1 MIAKIIVTI
10 IYVAIVG
17 YLGYLGYRNT
27 KNAQDYL
34 IGGRKIH
41 PAVMALS
48 YGAAF
53 ISTSAIIGF
62 GGTAARFGMSLLWL
76 TFFNIFLGIFVAFVF
91 FGRRTRR
98 MGLNLGA
105 HTFPEF
111 IGARYQSKF
120 IQRFAACIIFFLMP
134 VYAAAV
140 MIGAATFIK
149 SNLGIDYNTA
159 LFFFAAICALYVFFG
174 GLKGVMYTDAF
185 QGTLMFIGM
194 LMFIITVYSRLGGFT
209 AAHQKLTNMMN
220 DPLVLDQIKSVKLPP
235 GFNGWASMPELF
247 SVNWWAVISSLVLG
261 VGIGV
266 LAQPQLVVRFMTV
279 KSDREINRA
288 VPIGGLFILFMTG
301 VAFAAGA
308 LSNVFFF
315 EKHQKIAEVF
325 SGGADYVMGDFVG
338 EIMPAWFLPVFLIV
352 IVAAGMSTLSSQF
365 HAIGT
370 AFGRD
375 MFNNENRSEKSSM
388 LMSRTGML
396 VAIIITIILAY
407 VLPSVWNGAIAISTG
422 LFFGVCASCF
432 LPLYVGAIYFRKM
445 SKKAAVSGM
454 LAGFGT
460 SALWMLFIH
469 TKESQ
474 VLGLCK
480 ALFGVDTLA
489 PAASTLAF
497 VDPIVIALTVSIIV
511 TVVVGLLTK
520 PDLDEEH
527 LHKCFSGIVRS

>member
-41 PAVMALS
+41 PAIMALS

-62 GGTAARFGMSLLWL
+62 GGTAARYGMSLLWL

-91 FGRRTRR
+91 FGKRTRR

-111 IGARYQSKF
+111 IGARYRSKF
-120 IQRFAACIIFFLMP
+120 IQRFAAGIIFFLMP

-149 SNLGIDYNTA
+149 SNLGIEYNTA
-159 LFFFAAICALYVFFG
+159 LFFFAAIVALYVFFG
-174 GLKGVMYTDAF
+174 GLKGVMYSDAF
-185 QGTLMFIGM
+185 QGTLMFVGM
-194 LMFIITVYSRLGGFT
+194 LVFIITVYSKLGGFSV
-209 AAHQKLTNMMN
+209 AHQKLADMMS
-220 DPLVLDQIKSVKLPP
+220 DPLVLEQVKTVKLPP
-235 GFNGWASMPELF
+235 GFSGWASMPQLF
-247 SVNWWAVISSLVLG
+247 SINWWAVISSLVLG

-288 VPIGGLFILFMTG
+288 VPVGGLFILFMTG

-308 LSNVFFF
+308 LSNVYFY
-315 EKHQKIAEVF
+315 EKHQQIAEVF
-325 SGGADYVMGDFVG
+325 TGGADYVMGVFVG
-338 EIMPAWFLPVFLIV
+338 EIMPGWFLPVFLIV

-375 MFNNENRSEKSSM
+375 MFNNENRSDKSTM
-388 LMSRTGML
+388 LLSRTGML
-396 VAIIITIILAY
+396 VAIILTILLAY

-422 LFFGVCASCF
+422 LFFGICASCF
-432 LPLYVGAIYFRKM
+432 LPLYAGAVYFRKM
-445 SKKAAVSGM
+445 SKKAAIAGM
-454 LAGFGT
+454 LAGFTT
-460 SALWMLFIH
+460 SAFWVLFIH

-474 VLGLCK
+474 VLGLCRV
-480 ALFGVDTLA
+480 LFGVDTLA
-489 PAASTLAF
+489 PAGSTLAF
-497 VDPIVIALTVSIIV
+497 VDPIVIALSVSILV

-520 PDLDEEH
+520 PDLDEKHIE
-527 LHKCFSGIVRS
+527 KCFSGIAR